1 MGNHGEL
8 FVDEG
13 QIPKVL
19 TPTDL
24 TLMVLLPPNP
34 EAAEDSEV
42 VWRLRGQSP
51 KVLTLKVLLPLNPE
65 AVEHSGA
72 VWRLKVEPD

>member
-19 TPTDL
+19 TPTAL

-34 EAAEDSEV
+34 EAAEHNGV
-42 VWRLRGQSP
+42 VWRLRVQNP
-51 KVLTLKVLLPLNPE
+51 KVLTLKVLLPPNPE

>member
-1 MGNHGEL
+1 MGNHGDL

-19 TPTDL
+19 TL
-24 TLMVLLPPNP
+24 KVLLPPNQ
-34 EAAEDSEV
+34 EAAEGSEV
-42 VWRLRGQSP
+42 VWRLRGQNP
-51 KVLTLKVLLPLNPE
+51 KVLTLKDPE
-65 AVEHSGA
+65 AVEHSEA

>member
-1 MGNHGEL
+1 
-8 FVDEG
+8 
-13 QIPKVL
+13 
-19 TPTDL
+19 
-24 TLMVLLPPNP
+24 MVLLPPNP

-42 VWRLRGQSP
+42 VWRLRGQNP

-65 AVEHSGA
+65 AVEHSEA

>member
-1 MGNHGEL
+1 MGNHGDL

-13 QIPKVL
+13 RILKVL
-19 TPTDL
+19 TL
-24 TLMVLLPPNP
+24 KVLLPPNP
-34 EAAEDSEV
+34 EAAEHSGV
-42 VWRLRGQSP
+42 VWRLRVQNP
-51 KVLTLKVLLPLNPE
+51 KVLTLKVLLLPNPE

>member
-1 MGNHGEL
+1 MDNRGDL

-19 TPTDL
+19 NL
-24 TLMVLLPPNP
+24 KVLLPPNP
-34 EAAEDSEV
+34 EAAENSEV
-42 VWRLRGQSP
+42 VWRLRGQNP
-51 KVLTLKVLLPLNPE
+51 KVLTLKVLLPPRPE
-65 AVEHSGA
+65 AVEHNEA

>member
-1 MGNHGEL
+1 
-8 FVDEG
+8 
-13 QIPKVL
+13 
-19 TPTDL
+19 
-24 TLMVLLPPNP
+24 MVLLLPSP
-34 EAAEDSEV
+34 EAAEHSEV
-42 VWRLRGQSP
+42 VWRLRGQNP

>member
-13 QIPKVL
+13 QIQKVL
-19 TPTDL
+19 TP
-24 TLMVLLPPNP
+24 MVLLPPNP
-34 EAAEDSEV
+34 EAAEHSEV
-42 VWRLRGQSP
+42 VWRLKGQNP
-51 KVLTLKVLLPLNPE
+51 KVLTLKVLLPPNPE

>member
-1 MGNHGEL
+1 MGNHGDL

-19 TPTDL
+19 TL
-24 TLMVLLPPNP
+24 KVLLPPYP
-34 EAAEDSEV
+34 EAAEHIEV
-42 VWRLRGQSP
+42 VWRLRVQNP

>member
-1 MGNHGEL
+1 MDNRGDL

-19 TPTDL
+19 NL
-24 TLMVLLPPNP
+24 KVLLPPNP

-42 VWRLRGQSP
+42 VWRLRGQNP
-51 KVLTLKVLLPLNPE
+51 KVLTLKVLLPPRPE
-65 AVEHSGA
+65 AVEHSEA

>member
-1 MGNHGEL
+1 MDNRGDL

-19 TPTDL
+19 NL
-24 TLMVLLPPNP
+24 KVLLPPNP
-34 EAAEDSEV
+34 EAAENSEV
-42 VWRLRGQSP
+42 VWRLRGQNP
-51 KVLTLKVLLPLNPE
+51 KVLTLKDPE
-65 AVEHSGA
+65 AVEHSEA

>member
-1 MGNHGEL
+1 MDNRGDL

-19 TPTDL
+19 NL
-24 TLMVLLPPNP
+24 KVLLPPNP

-42 VWRLRGQSP
+42 VWRLRGQNP
-51 KVLTLKVLLPLNPE
+51 KVLTLKDPE
-65 AVEHSGA
+65 AVEHSEA